1 MGTAQKSKPK
11 HHATEKQELPRS
23 LMARL
28 AALAQEERAAPT
40 SKKKA

>member
-1 MGTAQKSKPK
+1 MAAAQKAKRK
-11 HHATEKQELPRS
+11 HEAIENQELPRS
-23 LMARL
+23 LIARL